1 MEPGPLPACLPAC
14 LVGAAGLDKARA
26 MTGAKLFL
34 NRTRDAAG
42 VPAVDSASGAPPKL
56 MSSFISRQT
65 AIKASNHCT
74 SHGPSLG
81 WGHARTIDFT
91 LAGFVLLRID

>member
-1 MEPGPLPACLPAC
+1 MEPGPLPAWW
-14 LVGAAGLDKARA
+14 GLLAWDRARARA

-42 VPAVDSASGAPPKL
+42 VPAVAPPKPK
-56 MSSFISRQT
+56 SSFISRQT